1 MRSTFFGIQTG
12 LRGLM
17 AQQRAL
23 DTTGHNITNANT
35 PGYSRQ
41 VTNLTTT
48 SPYTMPSFN
57 RPATAGQIGTGVTA
71 EAVERMRSAFLDDQI
86 RNESET
92 LGYWAAQAETLIQ
105 VEGIFG
111 EPSNSGLRNALDAF
125 WKSMEDLSLH
135 PESMPIRA
143 IVRQRGVELADMI
156 QHTYRQLSDT
166 QKAVDQAITLK
177 VDEINGI
184 AQQIADLNDQI
195 SKAVGVGLRPNDLLD
210 RRDLL
215 ITKLSKMVNISTFNG
230 DNGSITVN
238 IGGMSL
244 VAGERAYKLT
254 TVQNP
259 LNNNLVDVRWVDF
272 QDPSSPP
279 DLLPVDVTNGEL
291 KGMLDVRDVKVAG
304 LVTQLNDLATELITN
319 VNAQHALGYDL
330 NGNLGDG
337 TVVGPPPSSLFFA
350 GTDASDIAVA
360 PLITA
365 DDAGLRLIAASSTA
379 TGVPG
384 DGGNALRIAQL
395 NQAKI
400 MNGGT
405 ATYSEFLGAMVANLG
420 VDSDQAQTME
430 TNQTTLI
437 DHLTKQSESIA
448 GVSLDEEVANMVKFQ
463 HGYDAAARVI
473 TTMDE
478 MIDVII
484 NRMGVVGR

>member
-23 DTTGHNITNANT
+23 DTTGHNIANANT

-48 SPYTMPSFN
+48 SPYTVPSFG
-57 RPATAGQIGTGVTA
+57 RPAAAGQIGTGVAA

-92 LGYWAAQAETLIQ
+92 LGYWAAQSETLTQ
-105 VEGIFG
+105 VEGILG

-125 WKSMEDLSLH
+125 WKSMQDLSLH

-156 QHTYRQLSDT
+156 QHTYAQLSDT
-166 QKAVDQAITLK
+166 QKSVDQAITLK

-184 AQQIADLNDQI
+184 ARQIADLNDQI
-195 SKAVGVGLRPNDLLD
+195 SKAVGVGLQPNDLLD

-215 ITKLSKMVNISTFNG
+215 VTKLSKMVNVSTFNG
-230 DNGSITVN
+230 ENGALTVN
-238 IGGMSL
+238 IGGISL
-244 VAGERAYKLT
+244 VAGEQAHQLT
-254 TVQNP
+254 TVPNAA
-259 LNNNLVDVRWVDF
+259 NNNLVDVQWADF
-272 QDPSSPP
+272 TNPSPP
-279 DLLPVDVTNGEL
+279 PALLPADVTNGEL
-291 KGMLDVRDVKVAG
+291 KGMLDVRDVKLAG
-304 LVTQLNDLATELITN
+304 YMTNLNDLATGLIAPGPAQS
-319 VNAQHALGYDL
+319 VNSRHQAGFDLTGAPGGVFFTAGSNASNITVDAAIL
-330 NGNLGDG
+330 NGD
-337 TVVGPPPSSLFFA
+337 P
-350 GTDASDIAVA
+350 
-360 PLITA
+360 
-365 DDAGLRLIAASSTA
+365 GLRLIAASSTA
-379 TGVPG
+379 AGVPG
-384 DGGNALRIAQL
+384 DGSNALSIAQL
-395 NQAKI
+395 NQAKL

-405 ATYSEFLGAMVANLG
+405 ATYSEFLGAMVSNLG
-420 VDSDQAQTME
+420 VDSDQAKTME

-448 GVSLDEEVANMVKFQ
+448 GVSLDEEAANMMKFQ

>member
-41 VTNLTTT
+41 VTNLATT
-48 SPYTMPSFN
+48 SPYTVPSFG
-57 RPATAGQIGTGVTA
+57 RPAAAGQIGTGVTA
-71 EAVERMRSAFLDDQI
+71 DAVERMRSAFLDDQI

-92 LGYWAAQAETLIQ
+92 LGYWAAQSETLTQ
-105 VEGIFG
+105 VEGILG
-111 EPSNSGLRNALDAF
+111 EPSDTGLSNALDVF
-125 WKSMEDLSLH
+125 WKSMQDLSLH
-135 PESMPIRA
+135 PESMPIRT

-156 QHTYRQLSDT
+156 QHTYTQLNDT
-166 QKAVDQAITLK
+166 QKSVDQAITLK

-195 SKAVGVGLRPNDLLD
+195 SKAVGVGLQPNDLLD

-215 ITKLSKMVNISTFNG
+215 VTKLSKMVNISTFNG
-230 DNGSITVN
+230 ENGAVTVN
-238 IGGMSL
+238 IGGISL
-244 VAGERAYKLT
+244 VAGEQAHKLT
-254 TVQNP
+254 TVPNA
-259 LNNNLVDVRWVDF
+259 LNGGLVDVRWADF

-279 DLLPVDVTNGEL
+279 DLLPADVTNGEL
-291 KGMLDVRDVKVAG
+291 KGMLDVRDVKLAG
-304 LVTQLNDLATELITN
+304 YMSQLNDLAAGLITN
-319 VNAQHALGYDL
+319 VNAQHAGPAGFDL
-330 NGNLGDG
+330 NGNPGG
-337 TVVGPPPSSLFFA
+337 AFFA
-350 GTDASDIAVA
+350 GTDASNIAVDPA
-360 PLITA
+360 IMAGDP
-365 DDAGLRLIAASSTA
+365 GLRLIAASSSA

-384 DGGNALRIAQL
+384 DGSNALKIAQL

-405 ATYSEFLGAMVANLG
+405 ATYSEFLGAMVSNLG
-420 VDSDQAQTME
+420 VDSDQAKTME

-448 GVSLDEEVANMVKFQ
+448 GVSLDEEAANMIKFQ

-478 MIDVII
+478 MLDVII
-484 NRMGVVGR
+484 NSMGVVGR